1 MAIGGVCGRA
11 GGDRDS
17 RVGANE
23 IRTLL
28 CGAGG
33 ARSLFAPVISTPLQ
47 NPLRCGNGD
56 GKMEGVVAGDVSIA
70 ITANFTAEPLAESLE
85 YWLDQARPNEAGLNV
100 VWFVRRIGRGM
111 RN

>member
-1 MAIGGVCGRA
+1 
-11 GGDRDS
+11 
-17 RVGANE
+17 
-23 IRTLL
+23 
-28 CGAGG
+28 
-33 ARSLFAPVISTPLQ
+33 
-47 NPLRCGNGD
+47 
-56 GKMEGVVAGDVSIA
+56 MEGVVAGDVSIA